1 MVGKE
6 EVKKEGLGPD
16 VAVVSGSKSDEK
28 IVDDVVKQL
37 EVLGV
42 SYEVVVLSAHREPE
56 KLEEF
61 ISKTSARVFIAIA
74 GLSAALPGFI
84 ASRTVRP
91 VIGVPVSAKL
101 GGLDAL
107 LSTVQMPKG
116 VPVGCVGIDNG
127 VNAALLAAKILALN
141 DGKLRQKLEK

>member
-42 SYEVVVLSAHREPE
+42 SYEVVVLSAHREPG